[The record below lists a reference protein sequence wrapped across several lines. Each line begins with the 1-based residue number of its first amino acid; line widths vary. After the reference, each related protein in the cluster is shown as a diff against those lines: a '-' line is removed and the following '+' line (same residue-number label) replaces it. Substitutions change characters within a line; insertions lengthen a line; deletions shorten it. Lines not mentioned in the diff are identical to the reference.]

1 MIKLT
6 SSQES
11 IMVQHIQIDMH
22 STAYKQQG
30 QESGNHLNT
39 CRKKSFNKIQHSFMI
54 KAPRKLRIEVSF
66 LNTIKVIYDRC
77 IANIILTGE
86 ILKAFSLK

>member
-1 MIKLT
+1 
-6 SSQES
+6 
-11 IMVQHIQIDMH
+11 
-22 STAYKQQG
+22 
-30 QESGNHLNT
+30 
-39 CRKKSFNKIQHSFMI
+39 MI